1 MGEDY
6 RGYTLTEDDLKTLN
20 QTGNLGKTVDMVIDY
35 RTKETKPCYLSKDPV
50 TNELFHMPVEQA
62 RVPRKAAL
70 RGEEVPIRF
79 KSNNGNYYTT
89 SIQMSAAERGVE
101 FLWERSTKKM
111 EEGQKQEQQQKSNGE
126 QQVNGPVQPA
136 GKPLK
141 KEEASRQAEKQTR
154 TRKPSITP
162 KM

>member
-1 MGEDY
+1 M
-6 RGYTLTEDDLKTLN
+6 
-20 QTGNLGKTVDMVIDY
+20 
-35 RTKETKPCYLSKDPV
+35 
-50 TNELFHMPVEQA
+50 
-62 RVPRKAAL
+62 
-70 RGEEVPIRF
+70 PIRF

-101 FLWERSTKKM
+101 FLWERSTKKL
-111 EEGQKQEQQQKSNGE
+111 EEGQKQEQQQNSNGE
-126 QQVNGPVQPA
+126 QQVNGPEQTA

-141 KEEASRQAEKQTR
+141 KEEASRQAEKKTR

>member
-1 MGEDY
+1 M
-6 RGYTLTEDDLKTLN
+6 
-20 QTGNLGKTVDMVIDY
+20 
-35 RTKETKPCYLSKDPV
+35 
-50 TNELFHMPVEQA
+50 
-62 RVPRKAAL
+62 

-79 KSNNGNYYTT
+79 KSNNGKYYTT

-101 FLWERSTKKM
+101 FLWERSTQKL
-111 EEGQKQEQQQKSNGE
+111 EEGQKQEQQRAANGE
-126 QQVNGPVQPA
+126 PQVNGPVQTA

-141 KEEASRQAEKQTR
+141 KEETSGQAEKKTR

>member
-1 MGEDY
+1 MKD
-6 RGYTLTEDDLKTLN
+6 YTLSPSE
-20 QTGNLGKTVDMVIDY
+20 Y
-35 RTKETKPCYLSKDPV
+35 E
-50 TNELFHMPVEQA
+50 
-62 RVPRKAAL
+62 AAL

-101 FLWERSTKKM
+101 FLWERSTKKL
-111 EEGQKQEQQQKSNGE
+111 EEGQKQEQQQNSNGE
-126 QQVNGPVQPA
+126 QQVNGPEQTA

-141 KEEASRQAEKQTR
+141 KEEASRQAEKKTR